1 MSNKE
6 DPLKA
11 ILDKINVD
19 GGYHLPAI
27 QRKFVWSDKKIVAL
41 FDSIMRG
48 YPIGTLLIWKTK
60 ENICQR
66 KFTEIFTND
75 INPRTLF
82 TEPNDKEKHLV
93 LDGQQRLQALLIGLM
108 GSYMKKVLCFDP
120 LADANDPKLL
130 KSDPPLRYKFE
141 FIDPQSPDYAEK
153 ITAKEMFAHSDT
165 YELSEFCKAKYVAA
179 RKTLTP
185 EDEKRLLKCAST
197 LTNYFRTTNLI
208 NYSLIDSINEPS
220 KYTENDV
227 IEIFVRTNN
236 GGTKLEKSELLF
248 ALLTSDWDQA
258 IFNIQDLID
267 ALKLKNFELKQDFI
281 LKACLMMLDQGAAY
295 KVSKFRDST
304 VLEQIKEKWPQL
316 REAITK
322 VVDFIPENTPIE
334 NSELFNYKNSAL
346 PLIYFAYTHPQK
358 WNSSANKTA
367 CASFLEAM
375 ATSSVM
381 SGSKDTLLDDL
392 TKELSKDQ
400 DIGLPSLIKIC
411 EDNTGKATAFSYS
424 QLWSSSY
431 KKKVKAFYLM
441 KSINPE
447 LGFSSITPGNK
458 LTIDHL
464 VPQSQLRKIG
474 VKQSEIDQ
482 FANLTALTSK
492 QNSAEKKAKS
502 LNDYLD
508 WLEATYSG
516 EKALFIKAHLIPE
529 LPSAWTSETYA
540 KFIEDRKV
548 LIMDKAAIVGVVEST
563 SAPNPLAEDEDEEDN
578 AESSS

>member
-1 MSNKE
+1 MSHKTDHLNT
-6 DPLKA
+6 
-11 ILDKINVD
+11 ILDKINVN
-19 GGYHLPAI
+19 GGYFLPAI

-93 LDGQQRLQALLIGLM
+93 LDGQQRLQALLIGLK
-108 GSYMKKVLCFDP
+108 GTYMEKVLCFDP

-141 FIDPQSPDYAEK
+141 FIYPENPDYTKK
-153 ITAKEMFAHSDT
+153 ITAKEMFAQSDT

-179 RKTLTP
+179 GKTLTS

-197 LTNYFRTTNLI
+197 FTNYFRTTNLI

-295 KVSKFRDST
+295 KVSKFRDAS
-304 VLEQIKEKWPQL
+304 VLEQIKGKWPQL
-316 REAITK
+316 REAMTK
-322 VVDFIPENTPIE
+322 VVDFIPTNTPIE
-334 NSELFNYKNSAL
+334 NIELFNYKNSAL
-346 PLIYFAYTHPQK
+346 PLIYFAFKHPQK
-358 WNSSANKTA
+358 WNSTANKTA
-367 CASFLEAM
+367 CAAFIEAM

-392 TKELSKDQ
+392 TQELKKDQ
-400 DIGLPSLIKIC
+400 DIDLPALIKIC
-411 EDNTGKATAFSYS
+411 EENTGKVTAFSYS
-424 QLWSSSY
+424 QLWTTSY

-441 KSINPE
+441 KWINPE
-447 LGFSSITPGNK
+447 LGFNSITPSNK

-492 QNSAEKKAKS
+492 QNSTEKKAKP
-502 LNDYLD
+502 LADYLD
-508 WLEATYSG
+508 WLEENYKG
-516 EKALFIKAHLIPE
+516 EKALFINAHLIPE
-529 LPSAWTSETYA
+529 LPSKWTPETYA

-548 LIMDKAAIVGVVEST
+548 LIMDKAKTLGVSASNT
-563 SAPNPLAEDEDEEDN
+563 APNPLSEDEDEEDN
-578 AESSS
+578 ADS